1 MLTHSNPV
9 HNKTTQADNLVFDIF
24 GTRLVNLASDS
35 NNFQKVRGF
44 VGFSF
49 LFRSKILVFHSIPDV
64 LLIKFDFVPI
74 EKLAVFLLKCLIS
87 MMFFLI
93 LDVLNNTFPM
103 GRTY

>member
-35 NNFQKVRGF
+35 NNFQKLRGF

-49 LFRSKILVFHSIPDV
+49 LDPCFSFNLGQRPRMTFAMQTVYSVVHIR
-64 LLIKFDFVPI
+64 FV
-74 EKLAVFLLKCLIS
+74 KVSTK
-87 MMFFLI
+87 
-93 LDVLNNTFPM
+93 
-103 GRTY
+103 